1 MYPIAAVVLNLP
13 PEIRYKKENMILLG
27 LWAGKKKDDTFS
39 IYLDTFVKRMN
50 KYCHESNDLGK
61 LI

>member
-27 LWAGKKKDDTFS
+27 LWAGKKKMIHLVYIWTP
-39 IYLDTFVKRMN
+39 L
-50 KYCHESNDLGK
+50 
-61 LI
+61 